1 MTMIPLVIRYIR
13 HSPDLA
19 ALGALHSISRR
30 PCRGPDVPITLP
42 LPVRWGRCNNAPGAV
57 LPNRAP
63 TGFLPRGPGL
73 RPLLSCGVR
82 P

>member
-13 HSPDLA
+13 HSPNLA

-42 LPVRWGRCNNAPGAV
+42 LPVRWGRCNDAP
-57 LPNRAP
+57 AP
-63 TGFLPRGPGL
+63 PRQVERQLVFFHAAPVFGP
-73 RPLLSCGVR
+73 C
-82 P
+82 